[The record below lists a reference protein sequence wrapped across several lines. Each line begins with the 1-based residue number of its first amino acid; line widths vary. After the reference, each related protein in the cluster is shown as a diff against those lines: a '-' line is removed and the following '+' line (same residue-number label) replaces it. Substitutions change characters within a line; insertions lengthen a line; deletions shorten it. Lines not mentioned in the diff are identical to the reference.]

1 MPRDAQRLDPP
12 SSEPPGEPLLATK
25 LHIPPARPNLV
36 ARPRLLERL
45 DQGLAARLIL
55 LSAPAGFGKT
65 TLLSAW
71 LAGLPSSATW
81 VSLDTGDN
89 DPVVF
94 LNYLIAALRTIE
106 PEVGER
112 ARQVL
117 RSPQPPSIESILT
130 LLINELC
137 TLAEDVVAVLD
148 DYHLIDT
155 PAVHDIIAFLLEHL
169 PPPPGSVHL
178 VIATRVDPPL
188 PLARLRARGHLSEI
202 RESDLRFT
210 TEEAAAFLNRTMGLR
225 LSAEDIAALEARTEG
240 WVAGLQLAG
249 LSLQDVAD
257 PHAFVTAFRG
267 DDRYIADYLLEEV
280 LQRQPEEF
288 QQFLMQT
295 SILDRLG
302 GPLCDAVTDRRDSQA
317 VLDTIER
324 ANLFLI
330 PLDSRR
336 EWFRYHQLFASLLQQ
351 RLLSTSDPDT
361 VQQLKR
367 RAWHW
372 YAEHGLI
379 LDAVD
384 YALACG
390 DYHPAAALIEQ
401 LGQQLFMGNEL
412 NTLLQW
418 SRMLPDQVV
427 ATHPR
432 LNVMAAWA
440 AHATGHPQQCER
452 FVQMIEEAVG
462 ITIEDFLGSF
472 PTPQGISALQKS
484 ALIEGAVIRSRLAV
498 DRLDLQRTFS
508 LGERVLPY
516 LTRERDKEP
525 FVHNPPSI
533 LHNPQIFI
541 LGLAHKYRGDLP
553 TAAQYMSEAEQEA
566 RPNNVIHIVALS
578 LGHLGEVQTLQ
589 GCLHQAEETFQYALR
604 IAQSYLPHLSA
615 FFGMASVGL
624 GNLAY
629 EWNDLMAAG
638 DHLSAGLEL
647 GRLWNSWECLL
658 PGYVGLARLHHARG
672 EWKGAHAALDEL
684 LGLPEH
690 NAQMVRLIV
699 EAWRALFALRQGDIA
714 GATRWATTFDPQARD
729 ELYLRWEQSALVQAR
744 LWLAQGKVTEARQLL
759 DRLLADA
766 EKGDRKGRI
775 IEILNLQALV
785 LEAQHRRDAALQV
798 LLKAL
803 TLAEPEGY
811 IRVFL
816 DEGAPMV
823 ELLRQAGSRGI
834 APQYVCKLLSEFDR
848 IPGTAPIPEQPL
860 IEPLSE
866 RELQVLRL
874 VASGKSNPEIAAEL
888 VLAVGTV
895 KAHNSNIFG
904 KLGVRSR
911 TQAVARARELS
922 LL

>member
-1 MPRDAQRLDPP
+1 MPRGTQRVDPP
-12 SSEPPGEPLLATK
+12 SSGPSGEPLLATK

-45 DQGLAARLIL
+45 DQGLSARLIL

-71 LAGLPSSATW
+71 LAGLPSSAAW

-89 DPVVF
+89 DPAAF

-130 LLINELC
+130 LLINELA
-137 TLAEDVVAVLD
+137 TMAKDMVAVLD
-148 DYHLIDT
+148 DYHVIDI
-155 PAVHDIIAFLLEHL
+155 PAVHDIIVFLLEHL
-169 PPPPGSVHL
+169 PLRMHL

-188 PLARLRARGHLSEI
+188 PLARLRARGHLSEL
-202 RESDLRFT
+202 REGDLRFT
-210 TEEAAAFLNRTMGLR
+210 TEETTDFLNQTMDLR

-257 PHAFVTAFRG
+257 PHAFVAAFRG
-267 DDRYIADYLLEEV
+267 DNRYIADYLLEEV
-280 LQRQPEEF
+280 LQRQPEKF

-295 SILDRLG
+295 SILDRLS

-317 VLDTIER
+317 VLNTIER

-330 PLDSRR
+330 PLDSHR
-336 EWFRYHQLFASLLQQ
+336 EWFRYHHLFASLLRQ
-351 RLLSTSDPDT
+351 RLVATTGPDI

-367 RAWHW
+367 RAWQW
-372 YAEHGLI
+372 YAEHGFI

-390 DYHPAAALIEQ
+390 DYDPAAVLIEQ

-418 SRMLPDQVV
+418 SRMLPDQVI

-462 ITIEDFLGSF
+462 ITVEDFLGSF

-498 DRLDLQRTFS
+498 DRLDLECTFN

-516 LTRERDKEP
+516 LTRERDEEP

-566 RPNNVIHIVALS
+566 RPNDVIHIVALS
-578 LGHLGEVQTLQ
+578 LGHLGEVQILQ
-589 GCLHQAEETFQYALR
+589 GCLHQAEETFQRALR
-604 IAQSYLPHLSA
+604 LAQSYLPHLSA

-638 DHLSAGLEL
+638 DHLNAGLEL
-647 GRLWNSWECLL
+647 GSLWNSWECLL

-672 EWKGAHAALDEL
+672 EWKGACAALDEL
-684 LGLPEH
+684 LSLPEH
-690 NAQMVRLIV
+690 YAQIVRPIV

-714 GATRWATTFDPQARD
+714 AATRWATTFDPQARD
-729 ELYLRWEQSALVQAR
+729 ELCLRWEQSGLVQAR
-744 LWLAQGKVTEARQLL
+744 VWLAQGKVTEAGQLL
-759 DRLLADA
+759 DCLLADA
-766 EKGDRKGRI
+766 EKGERKGRI

-785 LEAQHRRDAALQV
+785 LETQNRRDAALQV
-798 LLKAL
+798 FLKAL
-803 TLAEPEGY
+803 ALAELEGY

-816 DEGAPMV
+816 DEGAPMM
-823 ELLRQAGSRGI
+823 ELLRQAGTRGI
-834 APQYVCKLLSEFDR
+834 APQYVAKLLSEFDR
-848 IPGTAPIPEQPL
+848 IPGTAPIPQQPL
-860 IEPLSE
+860 VEPLSE

-874 VASGKSNPEIAAEL
+874 VAAGNSNQEIAAEL

-895 KAHNSNIFG
+895 KAHNSNIYG

-911 TQAVARARELS
+911 TQAVARARELN

>member
-1 MPRDAQRLDPP
+1 MPRGAQRVDPP
-12 SSEPPGEPLLATK
+12 SRGPPGEPLLATK

-71 LAGLPSSATW
+71 LAGFPSSVPW

-89 DPVVF
+89 DPVAF

-106 PEVGER
+106 PEIGER

-117 RSPQPPSIESILT
+117 RSPQPPSIESILAM
-130 LLINELC
+130 LINELC

-148 DYHLIDT
+148 DYHVIDT

-169 PPPPGSVHL
+169 PLRMHL

-202 RESDLRFT
+202 READLRFT
-210 TEEAAAFLNRTMGLR
+210 TEEAAAFLNQTMGLR

-280 LQRQPEEF
+280 LQRQPVEF

-302 GPLCDAVTDRRDSQA
+302 GPLCDAITDRRDSQA
-317 VLDTIER
+317 VLNTIER

-330 PLDSRR
+330 SLDNRR
-336 EWFRYHQLFASLLQQ
+336 EWFRYHHLFASLLRQ
-351 RLLSTSDPDT
+351 RLLDTAGPDT

-367 RAWHW
+367 RAWQW
-372 YAEHGLI
+372 YAEHDRI

-390 DYHPAAALIEQ
+390 DYDPAAALIEQ
-401 LGQQLFMGNEL
+401 LGQQLFLGNEL
-412 NTLLQW
+412 STLLQW

-472 PTPQGISALQKS
+472 PPSQGISALQEVG
-484 ALIEGAVIRSRLAV
+484 I
-498 DRLDLQRTFS
+498 DR
-508 LGERVLPY
+508 GGG
-516 LTRERDKEP
+516 
-525 FVHNPPSI
+525 H
-533 LHNPQIFI
+533 PQ
-541 LGLAHKYRGDLP
+541 P
-553 TAAQYMSEAEQEA
+553 
-566 RPNNVIHIVALS
+566 
-578 LGHLGEVQTLQ
+578 
-589 GCLHQAEETFQYALR
+589 
-604 IAQSYLPHLSA
+604 
-615 FFGMASVGL
+615 
-624 GNLAY
+624 
-629 EWNDLMAAG
+629 
-638 DHLSAGLEL
+638 
-647 GRLWNSWECLL
+647 
-658 PGYVGLARLHHARG
+658 
-672 EWKGAHAALDEL
+672 
-684 LGLPEH
+684 
-690 NAQMVRLIV
+690 
-699 EAWRALFALRQGDIA
+699 
-714 GATRWATTFDPQARD
+714 
-729 ELYLRWEQSALVQAR
+729 
-744 LWLAQGKVTEARQLL
+744 
-759 DRLLADA
+759 
-766 EKGDRKGRI
+766 
-775 IEILNLQALV
+775 
-785 LEAQHRRDAALQV
+785 
-798 LLKAL
+798 
-803 TLAEPEGY
+803 
-811 IRVFL
+811 
-816 DEGAPMV
+816 
-823 ELLRQAGSRGI
+823 AGSG
-834 APQYVCKLLSEFDR
+834 
-848 IPGTAPIPEQPL
+848 PL
-860 IEPLSE
+860 
-866 RELQVLRL
+866 
-874 VASGKSNPEIAAEL
+874 
-888 VLAVGTV
+888 
-895 KAHNSNIFG
+895 
-904 KLGVRSR
+904 
-911 TQAVARARELS
+911 
-922 LL
+922 